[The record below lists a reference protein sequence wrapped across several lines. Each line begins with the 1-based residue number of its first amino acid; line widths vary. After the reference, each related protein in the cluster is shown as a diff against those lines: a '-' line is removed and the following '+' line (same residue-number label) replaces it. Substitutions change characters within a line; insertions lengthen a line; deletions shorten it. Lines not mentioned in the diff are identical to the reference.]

1 MIGLIISIIL
11 ILISIILFIINNRR
25 DILQWE
31 PSIDV
36 IALIIGTIGFFGIII
51 FLITNFEKIE
61 SIFRL

>member
-11 ILISIILFIINNRR
+11 IVSAIILFIINNRR